1 MPAEY
6 TCCECG
12 VGVIAYAPRKL
23 PEPPLCA
30 VCLMM
35 PGWMNDQYLRGVFGR
50 GRELGPVSPCGND

>member
-1 MPAEY
+1 MPVEY

-12 VGVIAYAPRKL
+12 VHVIAYAPRKL

-30 VCLMM
+30 VRLMM
-35 PGWMNDQYLRGVFGR
+35 PGWMNDVYLRGVFGR